1 MGAQG
6 PEYLPGGGD
15 LVTAIDNQ
23 PVKTFDDLLIYLE
36 SFKSPGDTVTLKVLR
51 PGRGQVS
58 LPLTLSERPR
68 TQ

>member
-1 MGAQG
+1 MGTQG

-15 LVTAIDNQ
+15 LVTAIDNR

-36 SFKSPGDTVTLKVLR
+36 SFKSPGDTVTLKILR
-51 PGRGQVS
+51 PDQGEIS
-58 LPLTLSERPR
+58 APLTLSERPR